1 MAAPDTNA
9 MGSSQEP
16 GVPGERSSLG
26 WKIRAL
32 AVGDALR
39 DWHTKQCDA
48 IREQFNS
55 TGDGLAAL
63 AARTQAV
70 DALVE
75 RLWHHQLAPLPESA
89 QLAVVALGGYGRKA
103 LYPHSDID
111 LLFLF
116 GANEPSRE
124 LRDAVR
130 SFSQHLWDLRLRLSP
145 SSHNLQECGEFRR
158 ENAEFTI
165 SLLDCRYLCGS
176 RELFTKLHD
185 TVVPQLIAREHQELV
200 HRLTEIN
207 EDRHAKFGDTIF
219 HLEPNIKDGPGGLRD
234 FNIANWLTQIQH
246 FSRSREWI
254 EPRSQWAL
262 SVREGC
268 ERAYRFLA
276 GVRCFLHYRAN
287 RDENTLA
294 WDAQE
299 EAAKRSLGS
308 ASAATSAAEWM
319 RAFFREARV
328 IYRISQQV
336 LDDVPAQQSSLYKA
350 FQSWRGRVSNADFSA
365 VKNRVYLQQPSS
377 IGDPDVLLRC
387 FEFCA
392 QHGIPLAT
400 STERRIEQAMPQIAA
415 SMQKGGNWWPYLRNI
430 LQRPHAGLALRAMHD
445 VGVLTLIIPEFH
457 YVDALVIRDLYHR
470 YTVDEHTFA
479 AIDSL
484 HQLVGTKVEAE
495 RGYAGLFSELEHREL
510 LMLAVLLHDLGKGTE
525 SENHVQSSVE
535 FAKPVLDRFGLE
547 QQERELVL
555 FLISAHLEMSA
566 ALRRD
571 IFDVPSVRA
580 FAHVVGNTERLKM
593 LCLMTWADIRSVNPD
608 ALTPWKAENIWQL
621 YIATANILSRSL
633 DDERIHADRED
644 ESLARIRALAPRL
657 GRRLKAFLE
666 GLPQRY
672 LSLHSAHEIMQHIEL
687 ASTLQSN
694 PVQTALKRE
703 GSLFQLTLV
712 TMDKPM
718 IFANVAGALASW
730 GMNIQ
735 KADAFSNAA
744 GVVVDTFLFTDRFR
758 TLELNVQEW
767 ERFQQVIEDVLSGR
781 TTVEKL
787 MQRRRPEKK
796 KLHVAVETSITLDD
810 QSSPNSTL
818 IEIVTEDRPGLLYL
832 IARRFSLQ
840 KCNIEVA
847 LIDTQGQ
854 MAIDVFYLTRDGQK
868 LSVEEQKTLRD
879 DLMEDLQS

>member
-1 MAAPDTNA
+1 
-9 MGSSQEP
+9 
-16 GVPGERSSLG
+16 
-26 WKIRAL
+26 
-32 AVGDALR
+32 
-39 DWHTKQCDA
+39 
-48 IREQFNS
+48 
-55 TGDGLAAL
+55 
-63 AARTQAV
+63 
-70 DALVE
+70 
-75 RLWHHQLAPLPESA
+75 
-89 QLAVVALGGYGRKA
+89 
-103 LYPHSDID
+103 
-111 LLFLF
+111 
-116 GANEPSRE
+116 
-124 LRDAVR
+124 
-130 SFSQHLWDLRLRLSP
+130 
-145 SSHNLQECGEFRR
+145 R

-165 SLLDCRYLCGS
+165 SLIDCRYLCGS
-176 RELFTKLHD
+176 RELFDKLHD
-185 TVVPQLIAREHQELV
+185 TVVPQVIAREHQELV
-200 HRLTEIN
+200 QRLNEIN
-207 EDRHAKFGDTIF
+207 EDRHAKFSDTIF

-234 FNIANWLTQIQH
+234 FNIAVWLTQIQH
-246 FSRSREWI
+246 FSRSRDWVD
-254 EPRSQWAL
+254 PKSQWAL

-268 ERAYRFLA
+268 ERAYKFLA
-276 GVRCFLHYRAN
+276 TVRCFLHYRAN

-299 EAAKRSLGS
+299 EAARRSLGIES
-308 ASAATSAAEWM
+308 NTVTSAAEWM

-377 IGDPDVLLRC
+377 IGDPDVLLRL
-387 FEFCA
+387 FEFVA

-400 STERRIEQAMPQIAA
+400 STERRIEQSMPQITDAI
-415 SMQKGGNWWPYLRNI
+415 QKGGNWWPYLRNV
-430 LQRPHAGLALRAMHD
+430 LLRPHAGLALRAMHAL
-445 VGVLTLIIPEFH
+445 GVLTLILPEFH

-484 HQLVGTKVEAE
+484 HQVAHSTAEVE
-495 RGYAGLFSELEHREL
+495 RGYAGLFAELQNREL
-510 LMLAVLLHDLGKGTE
+510 LMLALLLHDLGKGTD
-525 SENHVQSSVE
+525 SENHVTSSAE
-535 FAKPVLDRFGLE
+535 LARPVLERFALKQE
-547 QQERELVL
+547 EREIVL
-555 FLISAHLEMSA
+555 FLISAHLEMSS

-580 FAHVVGNTERLKM
+580 FAHVVGDTERLKM

-621 YIATANILSRSL
+621 YIATANILNRSL
-633 DDERIHADRED
+633 DEERIHADRED

-657 GRRLKAFLE
+657 GRRLKTFLE

-672 LSLHSAHEIMQHIEL
+672 LGLHSAHEIMQHIEL
-687 ASTLQSN
+687 ASNLQSN

-730 GMNIQ
+730 GMNIL
-735 KADAFSNAA
+735 KADAFSNSS

-767 ERFQQVIEDVLSGR
+767 ERFQQVVEDVLSGR

-796 KLHVAVETSITLDD
+796 KLHVGVETSVTLDD
-810 QSSPNSTL
+810 QSSPHSTL
-818 IEIVTEDRPGLLYL
+818 IEIITEDRPGLLYL
-832 IARRFSLQ
+832 VARRFSLQ
-840 KCNIEVA
+840 NC
-847 LIDTQGQ
+847 
-854 MAIDVFYLTRDGQK
+854 
-868 LSVEEQKTLRD
+868 
-879 DLMEDLQS
+879 